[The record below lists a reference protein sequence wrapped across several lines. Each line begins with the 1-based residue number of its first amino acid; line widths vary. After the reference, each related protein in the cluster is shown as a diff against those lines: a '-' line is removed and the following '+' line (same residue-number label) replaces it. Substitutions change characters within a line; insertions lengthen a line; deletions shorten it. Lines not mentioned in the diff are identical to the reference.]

1 MNRFATR
8 KISTFNKFPFP
19 RGPRLPANKRR
30 RGRDNLRRNPRDVSP
45 ALKRPVVL
53 SASSRLPRRF
63 LFPFLQSRFLCDCCV
78 PLDLLRR
85 KVRNERNDEVA
96 TPRPRNELFA

>member
-45 ALKRPVVL
+45 
-53 SASSRLPRRF
+53 ASSRLPRRF